1 MYNLNGQELLKL
13 SLLEST
19 LLDSNG
25 EVKETTT
32 LEDYFKLETLR
43 GLYLKQT
50 ELYYASWN

>member
-13 SLLEST
+13 SLLESK